1 MRLSC
6 FFKKKARE
14 GVGGEDGGGDVHFV
28 RDEGKIGG
36 HWGRDERLYLPSGR
50 KPKCTRIVAAFRL
63 KSRLH
68 SPP

>member
-1 MRLSC
+1 M
-6 FFKKKARE
+6 
-14 GVGGEDGGGDVHFV
+14 GGEDGGGDVHFV